1 MKPELAGQV
10 GILLLVVLSGLLYGV
25 LGFYAK
31 VLIARGDKRVNY
43 SLAIGAI
50 TLLGVFYFL
59 PPLSLVQYTLS
70 FAAVEFVLLIYLLQ
84 RIYILRKSNEK

>member
-10 GILLLVVLSGLLYGV
+10 GLLLLVVLSGLLYGV
-25 LGFYAK
+25 FGFYAK
-31 VLIARGDKRVNY
+31 VLIARGDKKVNY

-59 PPLSLVQYTLS
+59 PPLSLEQYTLS
-70 FAAVEFVLLIYLLQ
+70 FAAVEFVLLIYLLR

>member
-10 GILLLVVLSGLLYGV
+10 GILLLVVLSGLLYGI

-31 VLIARGDKRVNY
+31 VLIARGDKKVNY
-43 SLAIGAI
+43 SLVIGAI

-59 PPLSLVQYTLS
+59 PSLSLEQYTLS
-70 FAAVEFVLLIYLLQ
+70 FAAVEFVLLIYLLR

>member
-10 GILLLVVLSGLLYGV
+10 GLLLLVVLSGLLYGV

-31 VLIARGDKRVNY
+31 VLIARGDKKVNY
-43 SLAIGAI
+43 SLTIGAI
-50 TLLGVFYFL
+50 ILLGGFYFL

-70 FAAVEFVLLIYLLQ
+70 FTAVEFVLLFYLLQ

>member
-10 GILLLVVLSGLLYGV
+10 GLLLLVVFSGLLYGV
-25 LGFYAK
+25 LCFYAK
-31 VLIARGDKRVNY
+31 VLIARGDKKVNY
-43 SLAIGAI
+43 SLAIGAM
-50 TLLGVFYFL
+50 TLLGVFYFFS
-59 PPLSLVQYTLS
+59 PVSLVQYTLS

>member
-10 GILLLVVLSGLLYGV
+10 GLLLLVVLSGLLYGM

-31 VLIARGDKRVNY
+31 VLIARGDKKVNY
-43 SLAIGAI
+43 SLAIGVI

-70 FAAVEFVLLIYLLQ
+70 FVAVEFVLLIYLLR